1 MTPEMMTQ
9 QAMPMIGGY
18 QGHSNSLHNSL
29 QQIYL
34 TNDASPH
41 HYTAGYL
48 NNTEQW
54 LTQDVLARVDM
65 NGNGYSLP
73 FAQRG
78 EVRSI
83 TSVPFSFGAIFSSI
97 KNRLSFLPSLL
108 TRLTKRIVFL
118 VSVPVY
124 WFLVFR
130 HVLGYFDM
138 GIFTFVVG
146 ISYVLSTVFFNHWG
160 ILEWGMKS

>member
-9 QAMPMIGGY
+9 QAMPTIGGY
-18 QGHSNSLHNSL
+18 QGHRNSLLDNL

-34 TNDASPH
+34 ANDASQH
-41 HYTAGYL
+41 HYTGYL
-48 NNTEQW
+48 NNSEQW
-54 LTQDVLARVDM
+54 LTQDVLARVGMMESD
-65 NGNGYSLP
+65 YSLP

-78 EVRSI
+78 EVRFI
-83 TSVPFSFGAIFSSI
+83 TSVPFSFGAIFSSV
-97 KNRLSFLPSLL
+97 KNRLAFLPALL
-108 TRLTKRIVFL
+108 TRLTKRVVFL